1 MAEVLADQGR
11 YEPGYKHPFAGQ
23 PGDTG
28 AALRE
33 DEGQHSEQEHE
44 VQDGSD
50 SISDGN
56 SNSTA
61 PERFS
66 ADYDDFLLANINT
79 KYKTNSDIKLFYMWA
94 KENSEHRQIQDIPP
108 AELDSLLAR
117 MYVGMYRCKK
127 KMLAMIMF
135 QTHAFRVYRPMDDP
149 FTVSFCLEAL
159 IQLRQLTSLFQRSV
173 RVQTQISCVT
183 ASHSNNV
190 AEELSCADPEGRQG
204 VRPPP
209 PGKSQVIWISIEIS
223 IWTPTPWK

>member
-1 MAEVLADQGR
+1 MSLKRKSENGNEMAVVLSDQGR
-11 YEPGYKHPFAGQ
+11 YEPGYKHPSA
-23 PGDTG
+23 GDTV
-28 AALRE
+28 AAFRE

-56 SNSTA
+56 SNSAA

-66 ADYDDFLLANINT
+66 AEYDDFLLANINT

-127 KMLAMIMF
+127 MLD
-135 QTHAFRVYRPMDDP
+135 HVP
-149 FTVSFCLEAL
+149 
-159 IQLRQLTSLFQRSV
+159 
-173 RVQTQISCVT
+173 
-183 ASHSNNV
+183 N
-190 AEELSCADPEGRQG
+190 
-204 VRPPP
+204 
-209 PGKSQVIWISIEIS
+209 
-223 IWTPTPWK
+223 